1 MQHVELNRRR
11 QLVLLVALLFTLAI
25 AVAVGAMFVETGHH
39 CDGALCPVCAAI
51 LRLHALLAQVGAL
64 AVALLLLW
72 RRKAPR
78 PAAPPPLPVGVGP
91 LLPARP
97 PRRSAPRSS

>member
-11 QLVLLVALLFTLAI
+11 QLALLVALLFTLAI
-25 AVAVGAMFVETGHH
+25 AVAVGAMFVEAGHH

-51 LRLHALLAQVGAL
+51 LRLYALLAQVGAL

-72 RRKAPR
+72 RRRAPR
-78 PAAPPPLPVGVGP
+78 PAAPQ
-91 LLPARP
+91 AHAI
-97 PRRSAPRSS
+97 APYAHTLVALCQRMND

>member
-1 MQHVELNRRR
+1 MQHVELNTRR
-11 QLVLLVALLFTLAI
+11 QLALLVALLFTLAI
-25 AVAVGAMFVETGHH
+25 AVAVGAMFIEAGHH

-72 RRKAPR
+72 RRKAPC
-78 PAAPPPLPVGVGP
+78 PAAPQAHAMRAAYTPTLVA
-91 LLPARP
+91 LCQRMND
-97 PRRSAPRSS
+97 